1 MNWFLACK
9 LVAAVALCG
18 LGACGRGDPSLIQGY
33 IEGEFVYVA
42 APFGAQL
49 EKLFVVR
56 GQEVERGT
64 QLFQLDDS
72 VQAAERDEA
81 AARVEQAKAQ
91 LEDARTGQ
99 RPSEIEALEAELGQ
113 ARAALALSEIEW
125 ERQRKLAESNVSS
138 REEFDIALAQRDGD
152 RQRVAELEANLKTAR
167 LGSRTGQV
175 EAAEK
180 NLRAQEAALATAKW
194 NLSQMSQSAPQGAL
208 VHDTP
213 YHQGDWV
220 PAGNP
225 VVVLLPPG
233 NVKVRAFVAQ
243 GVVGR
248 LKLGGGAE
256 VFVDGVSKPFRAVV
270 SFISPRAEFTP
281 PVIFSS
287 QMREKFV
294 FLVELSVDPETAKAL
309 HPGQPVDVRLEF

>member
-1 MNWFLACK
+1 MNLFLERGV
-9 LVAAVALCG
+9 VAAAVLCG
-18 LGACGRGDPSLIQGY
+18 LAGCGKVDPSLMQGY

-49 EKLFVVR
+49 VELP
-56 GQEVERGT
+56 VERG
-64 QLFQLDDS
+64 QQVLQGAPLFSLDAS
-72 VQAAERDEA
+72 VQRAARDEA
-81 AARVEQAKAQ
+81 TARVEQAKAQ

-125 ERQRKLAESNVSS
+125 DRQRKLAESNVSS

-180 NLRAQEAALATAKW
+180 NLRAQEAALATAEW
-194 NLSQMSQSAPQGAL
+194 NLAQMSPRAPEAGL
-208 VHDTP
+208 VHDTL
-213 YHQGDWV
+213 YHAGDWV
-220 PAGNP
+220 TAGNP

-233 NVKVRAFVAQ
+233 NVKVRAFVPQ
-243 GVVGR
+243 GLVGR
-248 LKLGGGAE
+248 LKLGGTAE
-256 VFVDGVSKPFRAVV
+256 VFVDGMGKPFPATV

-294 FLVELSVDPETAKAL
+294 FLVELSVDAATAREL
-309 HPGQPVDVRLEF
+309 HPGQPVDVRFDF